1 MANQGQGY
9 RDYFSQAASSSA
21 DRSFSPPPT
30 APNTDELGLFSQSV
44 VGPRPLAPL
53 VTMENLDLNS
63 HIDSFSF
70 LGTYSGYMQ
79 PEGGSSEQ
87 GVPPVAP
94 GGTSRHSAF
103 HPPRPNES
111 RSKNSHGPNSLN
123 NGAGY
128 SRQSLQSGPQV
139 PAPGIGGRRH
149 SLGSGP
155 QVPAPGMGGSRQSL
169 GSGPQVPALG
179 IGGSRHSLRSGPQV
193 PAPRMEVGGRGRSR
207 NISFPTEDIDTHDGT
222 EEDDNASQLVISNF
236 MIQYN
241 ILQLFHNIFLSN
253 ENIL

>member
-9 RDYFSQAASSSA
+9 RDYFSQAASSLA

-70 LGTYSGYMQ
+70 LDTYSGYMQ
-79 PEGGSSEQ
+79 PEGGISEQ
-87 GVPPVAP
+87 GVPPVA
-94 GGTSRHSAF
+94 
-103 HPPRPNES
+103 
-111 RSKNSHGPNSLN
+111 LV
-123 NGAGY
+123 
-128 SRQSLQSGPQV
+128 V
-139 PAPGIGGRRH
+139 PAPMIGGRRH

-155 QVPAPGMGGSRQSL
+155 QVPAPGMGGSRQPL

-241 ILQLFHNIFLSN
+241 ILQLFHNIFLVQ
-253 ENIL
+253 